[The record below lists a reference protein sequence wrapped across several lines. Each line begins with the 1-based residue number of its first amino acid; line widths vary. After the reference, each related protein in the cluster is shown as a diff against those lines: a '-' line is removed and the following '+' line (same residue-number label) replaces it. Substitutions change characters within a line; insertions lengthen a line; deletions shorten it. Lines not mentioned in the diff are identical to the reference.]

1 VCSGR
6 FSNRPYRGSNLV
18 ASAFSRPAP
27 SSPVASAFRRNVL
40 IAALAA
46 TLASTVSAAAQ
57 DPRWELEGY
66 GGIVAART
74 AGEGTRTLPPAGA
87 PLVTSSPTFP
97 THQVPS
103 WLFGDGA
110 ALLNGVN
117 AEFGVAARIV
127 PLDAAFSPL
136 LSSRV
141 PVAGARVRRRLN
153 DRLSLEIGVDAL
165 TRSEDRSS
173 GLTAAVES
181 TRASFRTAFAGL
193 LGSGPFLGVTV
204 DATAATASEVRRR
217 ELATTGAIVARFTP
231 WGAFVPYATFGGGVV
246 TGSGT
251 LPSATLEGRY
261 RFAILGE
268 VPIDETDRVSLRYS
282 RRAAFVAVLGG
293 GLQRALS
300 SRWSVRVDARMLL
313 GPDTTRVVIDA
324 TPTSSRTGPSGFV
337 ESFTNPAVQFS
348 NDPATGRRST
358 LSEPSLSGVEV
369 FSGSLQTRTLVTFGL
384 VRRF

>member
-1 VCSGR
+1 MESR
-6 FSNRPYRGSNLV
+6 
-18 ASAFSRPAP
+18 RPAFIAPPP
-27 SSPVASAFRRNVL
+27 SRLVASAFRRKVL
-40 IAALAA
+40 LALLAACAIAA
-46 TLASTVSAAAQ
+46 STRPAAAQ
-57 DPRWELEGY
+57 EPRWELEGY
-66 GGIVAART
+66 GGVVAART

-87 PLVTSSPTFP
+87 PLVTSSPIFP
-97 THQVPS
+97 TRQVPS
-103 WLFGDGA
+103 WFFGDGA
-110 ALLNGVN
+110 TLLNDVN
-117 AEFGVAARIV
+117 GEFGVAARIV

-153 DRLSLEIGVDAL
+153 DRLSLEIGVDAF

-173 GLTAAVES
+173 GLAAAVES
-181 TRASFRTAFAGL
+181 TRASFRTAFTGL
-193 LGSGPFLGVTV
+193 LGSGPFLGVAV
-204 DATAATASEVRRR
+204 DAAGSTVSEVGRR
-217 ELATTGAIVARFTP
+217 EIATTGAIVARFSP
-231 WGAFVPYATFGGGVV
+231 WGSFVPYATFGGGVV
-246 TGSGT
+246 TGFGA

-261 RFAILGE
+261 RFSILGE

-313 GPDTTRVVIDA
+313 GPDTTQIVLDA
-324 TPTSSRTGPSGFV
+324 TPASLRSGPSGFV

-348 NDPATGRRST
+348 NDPSTGRRST
-358 LSEPSLSGVEV
+358 LGDPALSGVEV
-369 FSGSLQTRTLVTFGL
+369 FSGGLQTRTLVTVGI